1 MEESIKEVLQ
11 ALTKRG
17 IPCSYAADKAHALG
31 ELAGL
36 IAKGCSVGIGG
47 SMTVQG
53 LGVESVLEERGCR
66 VFWHW
71 RVNQEDVQETLR
83 QAMLADVYLS
93 STNAIILDGRLVNV
107 DGRGNRVA
115 SMIFGPEKVVII
127 AGKNKIVNDFEAA
140 LDRIK
145 KVACPQNARR
155 LQLETPCAETDNCTD
170 CASAERMCNVTTIIE
185 GNPNGIEMHVLLV
198 GEDLGF

>member
-1 MEESIKEVLQ
+1 MQENIKVVLQ
-11 ALTKRG
+11 ALKKRG
-17 IPCSYAADKAHALG
+17 ISCSYAADKEQALG
-31 ELAGL
+31 ELSGL
-36 IAKGCSVGIGG
+36 VAKGCSVGIGG
-47 SMTVQG
+47 SMTVQE
-53 LGVESVLEERGCR
+53 LDVESVLKERGCR

-71 RVNQEDVQETLR
+71 RVKQEEVQETLR

-93 STNAIILDGRLVNV
+93 STNAITLDGRLVNV

-127 AGKNKIVNDFEAA
+127 AGKNKIVNDLEAT

-170 CASAERMCNVTTIIE
+170 CSSAERMCNVTTIIE
-185 GNPNGIEMHVLLV
+185 GNPNGVKMHVLLV
-198 GEDLGF
+198 GENLGF